1 MSDLQESKELAIN
14 TANASWISLE
24 EFIKLSAL
32 PEDKVRSLIESGA
45 IMSKKEGENIFIDAS
60 SGTSALVKR
69 VEYTLIGSD
78 TSGQTLDPVFVE
90 KTISTILSLHDKV
103 IASKDETISAFKNE
117 NSFLKEALM
126 SMQEVYDDDK
136 KTMEVLRDELA
147 NAREEV
153 EFIKKK
159 YRLMWGRVSNMSG
172 K

>member
-1 MSDLQESKELAIN
+1 MNLLLTAVTIGGTDGFCAG
-14 TANASWISLE
+14 TANIWQIVGYVLFAFKIAIPVL
-24 EFIKLSAL
+24 
-32 PEDKVRSLIESGA
+32 LI
-45 IMSKKEGENIFIDAS
+45 IFGMIDLGKA
-60 SGTSALVKR
+60 
-69 VEYTLIGSD
+69 
-78 TSGQTLDPVFVE
+78 
-90 KTISTILSLHDKV
+90 V